1 MLAIISISVDKPLH
15 HGMRTVCIVDG
26 TMAMTSSLQSVNS
39 MHNVLC
45 RYEYSLGLMS
55 TQGFGFNF
63 LSNTSMLG
71 ARINSSDNTRQ
82 DLDYSSCMPMTVFL
96 PTRGRV
102 EVYKDSRLISS
113 YYYEA
118 GVQQLNTT
126 DFPSGAYNIEIRVVS
141 DTGKVPSSEI
151 QFLLQSQLPPLNEW
165 LYFLEVGQVASS
177 VNSAWLPDTTSQWI
191 GRLGLITELLIH
203 GH

>member
-1 MLAIISISVDKPLH
+1 
-15 HGMRTVCIVDG
+15 
-26 TMAMTSSLQSVNS
+26 
-39 MHNVLC
+39 
-45 RYEYSLGLMS
+45 
-55 TQGFGFNF
+55 
-63 LSNTSMLG
+63 MLG

-82 DLDYSSCMPMTVFL
+82 DLDYSSGMPMTVFL

-141 DTGKVPSSEI
+141 DTGKVLSSEI
-151 QFLLQSQLPPLNEW
+151 QFFAKQSQLPPLNEW
-165 LYFLEVGQVASS
+165 LYFLEAGQVASS

-191 GRLGLITELLIH
+191 GRLGLSYRIVDTWALTAASAMSTMGSLVEVGLFQFGEQYQLSPSVMMSDE
-203 GH
+203 GSLGLAFNV